1 MTAHGAHHTKAVC
14 VVAARL
20 AERAWTVL
28 ARGEPYVLRDLD
40 GAPVTPE
47 QARRIIA
54 ERYAVADEVRL
65 RRRSRK
71 AIGTPRRGLPRMR
84 RALR

>member
-28 ARGEPYVLRDLD
+28 ARGEPYVVRDLD
-40 GAPVTPE
+40 GSPVTPE
-47 QARRIIA
+47 RARRIIA
-54 ERYAVADEVRL
+54 DRYAITDHVRR

-71 AIGTPRRGLPRMR
+71 PVRLGHHTTNVQ
-84 RALR
+84 

>member
-20 AERAWTVL
+20 AERAGTVL
-28 ARGEPYVLRDLD
+28 AHGEPYVLRDLD

-54 ERYAVADEVRL
+54 ER
-65 RRRSRK
+65 
-71 AIGTPRRGLPRMR
+71 
-84 RALR
+84 